1 MNDETSINTRL
12 VEGQKKILPLINRSH
27 RLLTLFIYY
36 SVSILYLWMG
46 WVVFFILWMELP
58 PTLGLVA
65 AIVIAIPLLVTP
77 LMYKQMKQRYGY
89 ILDAKNL
96 LDTIQESIDSEQ
108 VASGILS
115 YISLLLNIINPDESK
130 EETVPSQVRLRDL
143 RIRSISQLIFQ
154 MFMMYLIFQNFF
166 IPEIILLIEA
176 GGIIA
181 VLLNPVMVLLS
192 AILAITL
199 TGLLVLILLEITVRR
214 WLKIY
219 QGFIEWGEE
228 LERMV
233 FSKDYEAGGSEP

>member
-1 MNDETSINTRL
+1 RL

-233 FSKDYEAGGSEP
+233 FSKDHEAGGSAT